1 MSSVKRPI
9 LFLLPP
15 DFLDP
20 EEGEGPYVCPHC
32 MAVEGLLSV
41 YPVLRRSLDVRY
53 VPFIRPRTEIIEL
66 LGEAHQ
72 SCPVLVLPVGA
83 VSSVAAQESVAGR
96 LVFKGEHAIAEAL
109 AEAYGT
115 GRMH

>member
-1 MSSVKRPI
+1 MTPDNRPI

-32 MAVEGLLSV
+32 MAIEGLLSV
-41 YPVLRRSLDVRY
+41 YPPLRRELDIRY
-53 VPFIRPRTEIIEL
+53 VPFKRPRTAIIEVI
-66 LGEAHQ
+66 GEEHQ
-72 SCPVLVLPVGA
+72 SCPVLVMPQGWE
-83 VSSVAAQESVAGR
+83 STQER
-96 LVFKGEHAIAEAL
+96 VFFVGEHAIADAL
-109 AEAYGT
+109 AEAFGT

>member
-1 MSSVKRPI
+1 MSCAERPI

-41 YPVLRRSLDVRY
+41 YPVLRRSLDIRY
-53 VPFIRPRTEIIEL
+53 VPFKRPRTAIIDVI
-66 LGEAHQ
+66 GEEHQ
-72 SCPVLVLPVGA
+72 SCPVLVLPEGLT
-83 VSSVAAQESVAGR
+83 SSVESQKSARGR
-96 LVFKGEHAIAEAL
+96 LFFVGEHAIAEAL
-109 AEAYGT
+109 AECFGT

>member
-1 MSSVKRPI
+1 MASDPRPI

-20 EEGEGPYVCPHC
+20 EEGKGAFVCPHC

-41 YPVLRRSLDVRY
+41 YPRLRRELDVRY
-53 VPFIRPRTEIIEL
+53 TTFLRPRTAL
-66 LGEAHQ
+66 LDLIGHEHQ
-72 SCPVLVLPVGA
+72 ACPVLILPPGERSTLP
-83 VSSVAAQESVAGR
+83 SSQMSHDR
-96 LVFKGEHAIAEAL
+96 TFFHGEHAIAEAL
-109 AEAYGT
+109 AERFGT

>member
-1 MSSVKRPI
+1 MSPDNRPI

-20 EEGEGPYVCPHC
+20 EEGEGPFVCPHC

-41 YPVLRRSLDVRY
+41 YPQLRRELDIRY
-53 VPFIRPRTEIIEL
+53 VPFKRPRTAIIEVI
-66 LGEAHQ
+66 GEEHQ
-72 SCPVLVLPVGA
+72 SVPVLVMPKGWKSADERQFFV
-83 VSSVAAQESVAGR
+83 
-96 LVFKGEHAIAEAL
+96 GEHAIADTL
-109 AEAYGT
+109 AEAFGI

>member
-1 MSSVKRPI
+1 MPDERPI

-41 YPVLRRSLDVRY
+41 YPRLRRELDIRY
-53 VPFIRPRTEIIEL
+53 VPFKRPRTAIIDVI
-66 LGEAHQ
+66 GEEHQ
-72 SCPVLVLPVGA
+72 SCPVLVLPIGWE
-83 VSSVAAQESVAGR
+83 SSVEAQQSSRSR
-96 LVFKGEHAIAEAL
+96 LFFVGEHAIAAAL
-109 AEAYGT
+109 AEVFGT

>member
-1 MSSVKRPI
+1 MTPDNRPI

-15 DFLDP
+15 DFPDP

-41 YPVLRRSLDVRY
+41 YPRLRRELDIRY
-53 VPFIRPRTEIIEL
+53 VPFKRPRTAIIEVI
-66 LGEAHQ
+66 GEEHQ
-72 SCPVLVLPVGA
+72 SCPVLVMPQGWK
-83 VSSVAAQESVAGR
+83 SAGER
-96 LVFKGEHAIAEAL
+96 QFFVGEHAIADVL
-109 AEAYGT
+109 AEAFGT

>member
-1 MSSVKRPI
+1 MSSPDRPI

-20 EEGEGPYVCPHC
+20 EEGEGTYVCPHC

-41 YPVLRRSLDVRY
+41 YPVLRRNLDIRY
-53 VPFIRPRTEIIEL
+53 VPFKRPRTAIIDL
-66 LGEAHQ
+66 IGEEHQ
-72 SCPVLVLPVGA
+72 PCPVLVLPIGQT
-83 VSSVAAQESVAGR
+83 SSLASQRTAAGR
-96 LVFKGEHAIAEAL
+96 LFFVGEHAIAEAF
-109 AEAYGT
+109 AEMFGT

>member
-1 MSSVKRPI
+1 MPGRPI

-20 EEGEGPYVCPHC
+20 EEGEGPFVCPHC

-41 YPVLRRSLDVRY
+41 YPRLRGELDIRY
-53 VPFIRPRTEIIEL
+53 VPFKRPRTAIIEVI
-66 LGEAHQ
+66 GEEHQ
-72 SCPVLVLPVGA
+72 SCPVLVLPLGQASDVGSQQA
-83 VSSVAAQESVAGR
+83 TRGR
-96 LVFKGEHAIAEAL
+96 LFFVGEHAIAAAL
-109 AEAYGT
+109 AEAFGT

>member
-1 MSSVKRPI
+1 MSSSERPI

-20 EEGEGPYVCPHC
+20 EEGEGPFVCPHC

-41 YPVLRRSLDVRY
+41 YPILRRSLDIRY
-53 VPFIRPRTEIIEL
+53 VPFKRPRTAIIEL
-66 LGEAHQ
+66 IGEAHQ
-72 SCPVLVLPVGA
+72 SCPVLVFPMGA
-83 VSSVAAQESVAGR
+83 VSPVAAQESVAGR
-96 LVFKGEHAIAEAL
+96 LIFKGEHAIAEAL